1 MEKVSKIEKAALKGI
16 EKARFVMMAAFTGI
30 FGFIALAG
38 LLCFFKDLDLM
49 NLIPVIGGTIIAR
62 ATWDLRRD

>member
-1 MEKVSKIEKAALKGI
+1 MEKVSKIEKVALKVI
-16 EKARFVMMAAFTGI
+16 EKARFVMMATFAGM

-38 LLCFFKDLDLM
+38 LLCFFKNYDLM
-49 NLIPVIGGTIIAR
+49 NLLPILGGTILAR